1 MSNCFLRCLHKGTPL
16 ACSLACA
23 SGVEGRS
30 LIVDLA
36 PNLGCKVTSFSMGAL
51 SGQAICISEEGGASV
66 LIMSLAWTAR
76 QLSVV
81 RMPCRGMVRLEVPL
95 FLLLV
100 LLVLHLQWPF
110 AYRETSS
117 FEGS

>member
-23 SGVEGRS
+23 SGLEGGS

-36 PNLGCKVTSFSMGAL
+36 LNLDRKVTSFSMGAL
-51 SGQAICISEEGGASV
+51 LGQAIYIGVEGGVSV

-76 QLSVV
+76 QLSLVG
-81 RMPCRGMVRLEVPL
+81 MPCRGMVRLGVPL

-100 LLVLHLQWPF
+100 LLVLHLQ
-110 AYRETSS
+110 
-117 FEGS
+117 